1 MESIKKKLYVL
12 VTGGAGGI
20 GSEVCKN
27 LKVLGFQPIII
38 YNKNKIQAELLAQQ
52 LNTFS
57 VQMNMIENSSIDRGI
72 KKIEKIIDIKED
84 QIIGLILGAS
94 PPPDLMPLSRIET
107 SSMLNQF
114 SINVLG
120 SHYLT
125 SILIRKFFK
134 KSKSGIIIGILTA
147 AIGDKKSLPISGMGS
162 YVIAKSALKA
172 MLQAFKAEHPW
183 LNIKTTSPSF
193 TDTPMLDVFDKR
205 YLELINKDT
214 PIESPKKIALN
225 ITKEFKNEKNI

>member
-134 KSKSGIIIGILTA
+134 RGIFPWVN
-147 AIGDKKSLPISGMGS
+147 SL
-162 YVIAKSALKA
+162 
-172 MLQAFKAEHPW
+172 W
-183 LNIKTTSPSF
+183 
-193 TDTPMLDVFDKR
+193 
-205 YLELINKDT
+205 
-214 PIESPKKIALN
+214 
-225 ITKEFKNEKNI
+225 